1 MFSQSFIV
9 LSYLGKCQLGSIN
22 SSNSQYGIAGSEFTV
37 RAELVE
43 AHSPFDKLRANGDSP
58 K

>member
-1 MFSQSFIV
+1 MAGAVTQ
-9 LSYLGKCQLGSIN
+9 
-22 SSNSQYGIAGSEFTV
+22 IAV

-43 AHSPFDKLRANGDSP
+43 ARGRGTPFDKLRANGGR

>member
-1 MFSQSFIV
+1 MKVFTTNSPFSVRASH
-9 LSYLGKCQLGSIN
+9 
-22 SSNSQYGIAGSEFTV
+22 AV

-43 AHSPFDKLRANGDSP
+43 AWAALPFDKLRANGGVGGTSFDKLSQNG